1 MLSGT
6 AVLVTGATQGIGVA
20 IAEALVSEGADVL
33 LVARSEERLRDL
45 AGQMAC
51 GWASADLTVEAGLT
65 DAEAASVV
73 RFGGAPQVVVGSAG
87 FFELQPADE
96 TSAVAFDRSVAL
108 NLRAEFELVRR
119 FLPEMKRRRA
129 GHFIHVGSV
138 AGRKALPGNMA
149 YSASKFGLRGMH
161 EVLVEEL
168 VGSGVRSTLIEPGAV
183 DTPLWDPLD
192 PDANPNLPSRDQM
205 LRPADVAAT
214 VVFAASRPASVAIPL
229 IQIQRA

>member
-1 MLSGT
+1 MLTGSN
-6 AVLVTGATQGIGVA
+6 VLVTGATQGIGEA

-33 LVARSEERLRDL
+33 LVARNRERLEDL
-45 AGQMAC
+45 AARFEC
-51 GWASADLTVEAGLT
+51 GWASADLTVDTQLAQ
-65 DAEAASVV
+65 AEAAAVE
-73 RFGGAPQVVVGSAG
+73 RFGGPPHVVVGSAG
-87 FFELQPADE
+87 FFELQAADE
-96 TSAVAFDRSVAL
+96 TSASAFDRAVAL

-119 FLPEMKRRRA
+119 FLPEMKRRAA
-129 GHFIHVGSV
+129 GHFIHVGSI
-138 AGRKALPGNMA
+138 AGRRALPGNLA

-168 VGSGVRSTLIEPGAV
+168 AGSGVRSTLIEPGAV

-192 PDANPNLPSRDQM
+192 PDGNPQLPSRDQM